1 MKLRRRQRERLSLGL
16 QYLVFI
22 AVIAAVLFAA
32 DWDRLAD
39 AFFRVDIIKSMFP
52 TIITVALRNT
62 ILYTLGAFAFGL
74 VFGTI
79 LALMRLS
86 RVGAVPLGGDGV
98 HRAVPGSARPAG
110 AVPRRVRHPDRLP
123 GARRSRVGCSVRSR
137 SASG

>member
-16 QYLVFI
+16 QYLVFVGI
-22 AVIAAVLFAA
+22 IAAVLFAA

-86 RVGAVPLGGDGV
+86 RVAPYRWVATAYIELFRVCPHCWCSSSSGTASRSPS
-98 HRAVPGSARPAG
+98 RSARSPA
-110 AVPRRVRHPDRLP
+110 V
-123 GARRSRVGCSVRSR
+123 CSARSR
-137 SASG
+137 SVSG

>member
-22 AVIAAVLFAA
+22 AIIATVLFAA
-32 DWDRLAD
+32 DWDRLKD

-62 ILYTLGAFAFGL
+62 VLYTLGAFAFGL

-79 LALMRLS
+79 LALMKLS
-86 RVGAVPLGGDGV
+86 RVAPYRWVATAYIELFRGL
-98 HRAVPGSARPAG
+98 PALLVLFLVG
-110 AVPRRVRHPDRLP
+110 YGIPIAFPERRFP
-123 GARRSRVGCSVRSR
+123 AACSVRSR
-137 SASG
+137 SVSG

>member
-22 AVIAAVLFAA
+22 AIIATVLVAA

-74 VFGTI
+74 VFGTDP
-79 LALMRLS
+79 
-86 RVGAVPLGGDGV
+86 GADAP
-98 HRAVPGSARPAG
+98 VPGGARTAGWRRRTSSCSGVCPRCWCSSSSGTASRSPSRSARFRA
-110 AVPRRVRHPDRLP
+110 
-123 GARRSRVGCSVRSR
+123 GCSVR
-137 SASG
+137 